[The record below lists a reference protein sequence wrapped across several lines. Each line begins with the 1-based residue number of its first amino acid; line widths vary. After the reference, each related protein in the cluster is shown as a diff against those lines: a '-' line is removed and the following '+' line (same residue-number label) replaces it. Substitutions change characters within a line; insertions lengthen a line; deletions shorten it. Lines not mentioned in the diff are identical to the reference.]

1 MTDLNFKDHYIGFR
15 GHPKFVVNKIIED
28 DPIRV
33 IVQKY
38 EMLIFTNKG
47 DLLGD
52 PDFGC
57 DLQKLLFETKV
68 SDTTV
73 KSIISDQ
80 INKYISELAAV
91 NYELEVNFYDNPDKF
106 QEVMVIEFKL
116 LDYEVTAV
124 IN

>member
-1 MTDLNFKDHYIGFR
+1 MSDLNFKDHYIGFR

-57 DLQKLLFETKV
+57 DLQRLLFETKV
-68 SDTTV
+68 SDVRV
-73 KSIISDQ
+73 KSLISQQ
-80 INKYISELAAV
+80 IDKYVPEISGI
-91 NYELEVNFYDNPDKF
+91 NYELDVVFYDNPEKY
-106 QEVMVIEFKL
+106 QEIMVVEFKL